1 MSVRKR
7 KWTTAKGIQRE
18 AWLVDYTDQ
27 HGKRHAKTFD
37 RKKDADAYASATD
50 VEVRGNSHVAD
61 SDTITVEEAGKL
73 WVKRAVDELE
83 RGTADQYGQHLNLHI
98 IPFIGKLKLSK
109 ITVPAVRKFMDDLTA
124 AGRST
129 PMVKGVRTS
138 LGSIIAEAQERGY
151 VVRNA
156 VRDMS
161 NNRKGKTDGAKRR
174 KAKLIVGEHI
184 PTREEIQLFLGEL
197 SKSTS
202 NYRVMIITAIFTGMR
217 ASELRGLRW
226 ADVDLEGRRIRIT
239 QRADKYN
246 KIGMPKSEAGQRTIP
261 MFPMVFNTLTEWK
274 EKCPR
279 KKEKGTGKLLPLEFV
294 FPNGQG
300 NVESHSNILQRGLWA
315 PQIAAGVV
323 REERP
328 VDAAGKPQ
336 LDDHGYEIVIIKAK
350 YPGLHALRHW
360 FASWCINSKARGGRG
375 MTPKEVQDILGHST
389 IGLTLDTYGHLFKDH
404 SDNDALAEAEAAL
417 LTPVSATQTQHAV

>member
-7 KWTTAKGIQRE
+7 KWTTSKGVVRE
-18 AWLVDYTDQ
+18 AWLVDYVDQ

-37 RKKDADAYASATD
+37 KKKDADAYASATH
-50 VEVRGNSHVAD
+50 VEVRGNIHVAD

-73 WVKRAVDELE
+73 WVKRATDELE
-83 RGTADQYGQHLNLHI
+83 RGTADQYSQHLQLHI
-98 IPFIGKLKLSK
+98 IPFIGNTKLSK
-109 ITVPAVRKFMDDLTA
+109 ITVPVVRKFMDELAA
-124 AGRST
+124 AGRS
-129 PMVKGVRTS
+129 PAMVKGVRTS

-161 NNRKGKTDGAKRR
+161 NNRKGASKGEKRR

-184 PTREEIQLFLGEL
+184 PTPDEIRAMIGEL
-197 SKSTS
+197 SRSTGC
-202 NYRVMIITAIFTGMR
+202 YRAMIVTAIFTGMR

-226 ADVDLEGRRIRIT
+226 VDVDLSGKRIRVT

-246 KIGMPKSEAGQRTIP
+246 KIGKPKSEAGQRTIP
-261 MFPMVFNTLTEWK
+261 LFQTVVNTLTEWK
-274 EKCPR
+274 AQCP
-279 KKEKGTGKLLPLEFV
+279 KKDGKLEFV
-294 FPNGQG
+294 FPTGNG

-315 PQIAAGVV
+315 PQIAAGVYI
-323 REERP
+323 EERP
-328 VDAAGKPQ
+328 TDAAGKPL
-336 LDDHGYEIVIIKAK
+336 LDDKGNETVNLKPK
-350 YPGLHALRHW
+350 YPGLHALRHF

-404 SDNDALAEAEAAL
+404 SDDEAMAQDEAAL
-417 LTPVSATQTQHAV
+417 LTPVHATGLQHAAK